1 MPTTINSHRLWPML
15 VLIVLSYPYPASA
28 AGDPPD
34 LTYRTHANEVRLTF
48 SVSDRNN
55 HGVATLQPGDFA
67 VVDKDLIVRKFQSF
81 TRSDSTKLEIAI
93 LVDASGSVAPRF
105 APEISELLDLLSETA
120 GIPEQNLSVFS
131 FRDLQPKLLCSGNC
145 RQSHVAGLVSTPRS
159 GDLTPLFDSIV
170 FASDFL
176 AQRADHDAQKILIV
190 FSDGQDSVSRH
201 SLADATNAAITAAVQ
216 IYAID
221 LNRNL
226 SSQGSAVLYRFAGAT
241 GGRYFSGSNAP
252 ARAMNVILEDFKAS
266 YIVTYKLP
274 NHESGF
280 HALRVLPT
288 HNSNLQF
295 RSRSGYYFSDDNQ

>member
-1 MPTTINSHRLWPML
+1 MATTINSHRLWPIL
-15 VLIVLSYPYPASA
+15 ILIVLCYAHAAGA

-48 SVSDRNN
+48 SASDQNN
-55 HGVATLQPGDFA
+55 HGVATLQAGDFA

-93 LVDASGSVAPRF
+93 LIDASGSVAPRF
-105 APEISELLDLLSETA
+105 APEISGLLDLLSRTA

-131 FRDLQPKLLCSGNC
+131 FRDLQPRLLCSSNC
-145 RQSHVAGLVSTPRS
+145 RQSHPAELVSTPHS

-201 SLADATNAAITAAVQ
+201 SLADTTDAAMKAAVQ

-221 LNRNL
+221 LNRNP
-226 SSQGSAVLYRFAGAT
+226 SSQGSAILYRFADAT
-241 GGRYFSGSNAP
+241 GGRYCSGSNAP
-252 ARAMNVILEDFKAS
+252 GRAMNIILEDLKAS

-274 NHESGF
+274 NRDSGF

-288 HNSNLQF
+288 HSSNLQF